1 MTGDRRI
8 TFHHAPDTR
17 SGGTRILLEELG
29 AEYDLRVLDFK
40 GGEHRRPAYLAI
52 NPMGK
57 VPAIRHGD
65 ALVTEQ
71 AAIFLYL
78 AELHPEAGL
87 SPPPG
92 DPLRGPYLRWMVFYG
107 SAFEPALVDR
117 AAKRE
122 PVPQAMSPYGD
133 YETVIATVRAQL
145 QRGPWFLGERF
156 TALDVLW
163 APALE
168 WTMGF
173 GIVEET
179 PEFRALVDRV
189 NARPAVIRAKAADA
203 ALAGRS

>member
-1 MTGDRRI
+1 MPVDRRI
-8 TFHHAPDTR
+8 TFYHAPNTR

-29 AEYDLRVLDFK
+29 AEFDMRVLDFK

-71 AAIFLYL
+71 PAIFLYL
-78 AELHPEAGL
+78 AELYPEAGL

-92 DPLRGPYLRWMVFYG
+92 DPLRGAYLRWMVYYG
-107 SAFEPALVDR
+107 SAFEPAVVDR
-117 AAKRE
+117 ATKRE
-122 PVPQAMSPYGD
+122 PVPQGMSPYGD
-133 YETVIATVRAQL
+133 YDSVIATVRGQVRA
-145 QRGPWFLGERF
+145 GPWFLGERF
-156 TALDVLW
+156 TAVDVLW
-163 APALE
+163 ALALE

-179 PEFRALVDRV
+179 PEFRALVDRI

-203 ALAGRS
+203 ALAAGS